1 MRRRVCLKVVIAS
14 VLVLSSALRAVPQSA
29 QREARQAREKGT
41 ETEEG
46 AAARGAA
53 SEQGEIGVVRSGNPT
68 TPVLS
73 LQTASSYSR
82 FIDPV
87 NGLTADDFVRYAL
100 AHNGELAAARQMI
113 ADARCRLRQAGLR
126 PNPIVGSSG

>member
-14 VLVLSSALRAVPQSA
+14 LLLVSSARCAAPHSA
-29 QREARQAREKGT
+29 KREARRAREKAT
-41 ETEEG
+41 EPEEG

-53 SEQGEIGVVRSGNPT
+53 SEQGEIRVVRSGNPT
-68 TPVLS
+68 KPVLS

-82 FIDPV
+82 FIAPV